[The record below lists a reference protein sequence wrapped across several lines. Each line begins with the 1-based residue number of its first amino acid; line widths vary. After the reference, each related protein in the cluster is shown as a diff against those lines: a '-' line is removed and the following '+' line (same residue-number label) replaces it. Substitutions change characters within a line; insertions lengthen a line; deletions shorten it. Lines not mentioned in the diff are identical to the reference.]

1 MSESE
6 YDSDYD
12 SEYDSD
18 TSDDSEVTEATY
30 TSLEAALADM
40 TARMAELDH
49 ALNTTETVAHTLEHP
64 VTAVAVSAFT
74 NPRVLESAPFR
85 TTKFRLKHAA
95 KVALGAPHHT
105 VTFAE
110 LCTAIRQAKKEDLEA
125 LWSSSLAKSKAGLTT
140 SEFLGVLQRL
150 PEIVE

>member
-1 MSESE
+1 MSQTESEYESEYDSE

-12 SEYDSD
+12 SG
-18 TSDDSEVTEATY
+18 SEDGSEETEMTY

-40 TARMAELDH
+40 SARMAELDH
-49 ALNTTETVAHTLEHP
+49 ALDTTTTVAHALETP

-85 TTKFRLKHAA
+85 ATKFRLKHEA
-95 KVALGAPHHT
+95 KVGLGAQHHS

-110 LCTAIRQAKKEDLEA
+110 LCAAIRHAKKEDLEA
-125 LWSSSLAKSKAGLTT
+125 MWGT
-140 SEFLGVLQRL
+140 SDFLGVLRHL
-150 PEIVE
+150 PSIIE